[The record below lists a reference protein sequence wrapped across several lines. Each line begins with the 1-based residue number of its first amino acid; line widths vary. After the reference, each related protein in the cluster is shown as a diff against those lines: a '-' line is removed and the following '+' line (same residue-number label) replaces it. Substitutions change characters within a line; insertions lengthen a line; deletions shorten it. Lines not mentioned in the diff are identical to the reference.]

1 MSPRDI
7 LTRPA
12 PPPDAT
18 VRYGDLPDQVAD
30 VRGAGHQT
38 LVLLHGGFWR
48 PQYDRAHLGTLSA
61 ALAAEGFTVYTP
73 EYRRTGW
80 PGMFDDV
87 AAFLDGLTGDPVL
100 IGHSAGGHLALW
112 AAVRHNLPADCRW
125 HTSRRP
131 AGVISLAGCSSLA
144 NTDAWGLDVDAAA
157 VMMGGSAADLPDRYA
172 LADPA
177 ALLPLDV
184 PVTLIHGDRDG
195 RVPIAMSEQFAAASG
210 ARLIVLGGIE
220 HYALID
226 PADPVT
232 WPVLR
237 SLLTGQV
244 TL

>member
-18 VRYGDLPDQVAD
+18 LRYGDLPDQVAD
-30 VRGAGHQT
+30 VRGSGDRA

-48 PQYDRAHLGTLSA
+48 PDYDRAHLGPLAA
-61 ALAAEGFTVYTP
+61 ALADEGFTVYTP

-80 PGMFDDV
+80 PAMFDDV
-87 AAFLDGLTGDPVL
+87 AGFLDGLAADPVL

-112 AAVRHNLPADCRW
+112 AAARASLPDDCRW
-125 HTSRRP
+125 HTRTRRP
-131 AGVISLAGCSSLA
+131 AAVISLAGCSSLA
-144 NTDAWGLDVDAAA
+144 LTDEWALDDDAAA
-157 VMMGGSAADLPDRYA
+157 AMMGGHAADVPGRYA

-177 ALLPLDV
+177 ALLPLGV
-184 PVTLIHGDRDG
+184 PVTLIHGNLDD
-195 RVPIAMSEQFAAASG
+195 RVPIAMSERFAAASG
-210 ARLIVLGGIE
+210 ARLIELAGVE

-237 SLLTGQV
+237 SLLPGN
-244 TL
+244 

>member
-12 PPPDAT
+12 PPPDAI

-30 VRGAGHQT
+30 VRGSGHQT

-48 PQYDRAHLGTLSA
+48 PQYDRAHLGPLSA

-112 AAVRHNLPADCRW
+112 AAVRHNLPGDCRW

-144 NTDAWGLDVDAAA
+144 TTDAWGLDVDAAA
-157 VMMGGSAADLPDRYA
+157 VMMGGHAADVPDRYA

-177 ALLPLDV
+177 ALLPLEV
-184 PVTLIHGDRDG
+184 PVTLIHGDRDE
-195 RVPIAMSEQFAAASG
+195 RVPVAMSEQFAAASG
-210 ARLIVLGGIE
+210 ARLIVLDGVE
-220 HYALID
+220 HFALID
-226 PADPVT
+226 PADQVT

-237 SLLTGQV
+237 SLL
-244 TL
+244 